1 MSSGQNTA
9 EYIKLRQCRPKLNKI
24 LAKTDDN
31 ISLLCSDLNTAGL
44 ISDTNEQ
51 ELTSLYQPKTT
62 RAAQL
67 TGIVAT
73 KVELNVKNFYTF
85 VKVLEKH
92 EETYKEILEELNEGR
107 PTDSRSYCRSLE
119 HCCV

>member
-9 EYIKLRQCRPKLNKI
+9 EYTKLRQCRPNLNKI

-31 ISLLCSDLNTAGL
+31 IAILCGDLNQAGL
-44 ISDTNEQ
+44 ISDYNEQ
-51 ELTSLYQPKTT
+51 ELTSLFMPKTT

-67 TGIVAT
+67 TGIIAT

-85 VKVLEKH
+85 VDVLEKH
-92 EETYKEILEELNEGR
+92 KETYKEILEELNKG
-107 PTDSRSYCRSLE
+107 TDSCS
-119 HCCV
+119 